1 MDKQLSEDIAMD
13 NVDNDAPLPAEDT
26 PLPEEDAVFAEKD
39 AVLLE
44 KAKQW
49 KWEIPIPL

>member
-1 MDKQLSEDIAMD
+1 MD
-13 NVDNDAPLPAEDT
+13 NVENDAPLPAEDT